1 MFLSDKTI
9 LLIISGGIAAY
20 KALELIRLIR
30 KRGGAVRCILTQGG
44 QKFVTPLS
52 VATLSESK
60 VFTDLWSLTDES
72 EMGHIRLVREAD
84 LVVIAPASAN
94 IIAKMAH
101 GLADDLASTALLAC
115 EKPIMIAPAMNLAM
129 WAHPATQANI
139 DTLKRRG
146 VFVIDP
152 AVGDT
157 ACGETGKGRMVEPEE
172 ILARIESFFQN
183 DKSLQGVSA
192 LVTSGATHEPIDP
205 VRFIGNRSSGK
216 QGHAVAAALAA
227 AGAQVTLVS
236 GVTNLPDPAGVQTIH
251 VETAQEMLAA
261 CQSALPV
268 DIAVCAAAV
277 VDWRVAN
284 AGAQKLKKSG
294 GVAPVLE
301 FTENADILATLSQA
315 AKNRPRLVVGF
326 AAETENLLSAAQEK
340 LKRKGCD
347 WILANDV
354 SGGGVFGRDENHVY
368 LVDHTDSPDD
378 WGSLPKAAV
387 AKKLV
392 ARIVEWFEF
401 CHAGR

>member
-1 MFLSDKTI
+1 MLENKNI

-30 KRGGAVRCILTQGG
+30 KRGASVRCIVTEGG

-52 VATLSESK
+52 VAALSESK

-72 EMGHIRLVREAD
+72 EMGHIRLVRETD

-115 EKPIMIAPAMNLAM
+115 EKPIMIAPAMNPVM
-129 WAHPATQANI
+129 WAHPATQENVE
-139 DTLKRRG
+139 TLKRRG
-146 VFVIDP
+146 VIVIDP
-152 AVGDT
+152 AIGDT
-157 ACGETGKGRMVEPEE
+157 ACGETGRGRMVEPED
-172 ILARIESFFQN
+172 ILARIDAFFQN
-183 DKSLQGVSA
+183 DKPLQGMTA

-216 QGHAVAAALAA
+216 QGHAVAVALTA
-227 AGAQVTLVS
+227 AGAKVTLVS
-236 GVTNLPDPAGVQTIH
+236 GVTNLPDPAGVQTIR

-261 CQSALPV
+261 CQNALPV

-277 VDWRVAN
+277 ADWRVAN

-294 GVAPVLE
+294 GAAPVLE
-301 FTENADILATLSQA
+301 FAENPDILAEISKA
-315 AKNRPRLVVGF
+315 GASRPRLVVGF
-326 AAETENLLSAAQEK
+326 AAETENLLEAAQEK

-368 LVDHTDSPDD
+368 LVGRTDSPDD
-378 WGSLPKAAV
+378 WGSLPKTAV

-392 ARIVEWFEF
+392 GRIVEWTKK
-401 CHAGR
+401 GKV